1 MRQASDA
8 GLDLALIS
16 PNAKPPVARIMD
28 YGKYR
33 FQQQKKLKES
43 RKKSKTVSVKE
54 IRLSPTIEGNDFDTK
69 LKHVKKFLTKEGA
82 KVRVS
87 IRFRGRAITHKEL
100 GQQVLEKMADATSD
114 IANVISRPKMEG
126 RSMFLMLA
134 PKSEKDKNKSEL
146 IGGILTM
153 PKMKTHRASAKRF
166 KRTANGGLKRH
177 HAFTGHR
184 FHGKTKKQRRHLRKA
199 AMVSRS
205 DMKRIKQMLSQMR

>member
-1 MRQASDA
+1 MLNERIRAREVRLIDEDGKQLGVVSKAEAMRQASDA

-134 PKSEKDKNKSEL
+134 PKSEKDKNKS
-146 IGGILTM
+146 
-153 PKMKTHRASAKRF
+153 
-166 KRTANGGLKRH
+166 
-177 HAFTGHR
+177 
-184 FHGKTKKQRRHLRKA
+184 
-199 AMVSRS
+199 
-205 DMKRIKQMLSQMR
+205 